1 MQIGNPMTGG
11 SYREDPLLPTERDE
25 FKRDLISVCDRELAL
40 LEDVQGLDVLYAGG
54 SSLLWIEGLSQRI
67 GEGGTVTALDLD
79 EERVRAAREQLQEAD
94 LVAPVRLATG
104 DVFEMPLRPGAF
116 DLVYSAGLMHELDV
130 GERSAE
136 EALMALCA
144 VTRRGGRVA
153 TSDFVDSEPAVQIED
168 ERLQAELVREASGA
182 KLYGIGPPQRL
193 ISLHGKFLV
202 DLRWRVS
209 PPQHVRHLDKIV
221 LAEDEPE
228 GLSSLPSVTARRL
241 REGWRTL
248 RDRVRRGGY
257 SRPATLY
264 VEGVVGGG

>member
-1 MQIGNPMTGG
+1 MEIGNPMTGG
-11 SYREDPLLPTERDE
+11 SYHEDPLVPTEREE
-25 FKRDLISVCDRELAL
+25 FERDLISVCDRELAL

-54 SSLLWIEGLSQRI
+54 SSLLWIEGLSQRV
-67 GEGGTVTALDLD
+67 GEDGTVTALDLD
-79 EERVRAAREQLQEAD
+79 EERVRAAREQLEEAN
-94 LVAPVRLATG
+94 LVAPVRLAAG
-104 DVFEMPLRPGAF
+104 DVFEMPFRPGTF

-130 GERSAE
+130 GRRTAE

-168 ERLQAELVREASGA
+168 ERLQAELMRNASGA
-182 KLYGIGPPQRL
+182 RLYDIGSPQRL
-193 ISLHGKFLV
+193 ISLHGKPLA

-228 GLSSLPSVTARRL
+228 GLSSLPPATARRL
-241 REGWRTL
+241 REGWWAL

-264 VEGVVGGG
+264 VEGVVRGG

>member
-1 MQIGNPMTGG
+1 MQTENPMTGG

-25 FKRDLISVCDRELAL
+25 FERDLISVCDRELTL

-54 SSLLWIEGLSQRI
+54 SSLLWIEGLSQRT

-79 EERVRAAREQLQEAD
+79 EERIRAAREQLEAAD
-94 LVAPVRLATG
+94 LVAPVRLAAG
-104 DVFEMPLRPGAF
+104 DVFEMPFRPGAF

-144 VTRRGGRVA
+144 VARRGGRVA

-182 KLYGIGPPQRL
+182 KLYGVGPPQRL
-193 ISLHGKFLV
+193 ISLHGRFLA
-202 DLRWRVS
+202 DLRWQVS

-228 GLSSLPSVTARRL
+228 GLSSLPSAAARRL
-241 REGWRTL
+241 REGWRAL
-248 RDRVRRGGY
+248 QDRVRRGGY